1 MPQCRICFG
10 DEGTFI
16 KPCTCTG
23 TSKYVHATCLKRWIN
38 ASRDGCCRTC
48 GATFELRESFFAAC
62 ARRIKKTFMPTGF
75 EYAEKFIDCV
85 YSVPLAM
92 CARAPGPIEHCP
104 GLTILPLKKVKHAIY
119 EFAFQS
125 LRFHVHW
132 MIFNEFHNNK
142 IMSFVRRFVRSCV
155 SITYMYYT
163 MSVSLASS
171 RVVWK
176 LARMISRVSG
186 HPQNALLDSCV
197 TAHDMSPFNILQRST
212 PIFVPI
218 NRILARIIS
227 RVSGHPQNT
236 LLDSCVIAHDK
247 APFNIL
253 QRSAPFFVPINRIS
267 YMVVHFPLYS
277 ILPLQIPLDLLL
289 IEKLRN
295 FR

>member
-1 MPQCRICFG
+1 MIVPIGAAVVVFIAQDITRRCLSRRRRDDGNAVEISAVADAMPQCRICFG

-16 KPCTCTG
+16 KPCKCTG
-23 TSKYVHATCLKRWIN
+23 TSKYVHVTCLKRWIN

-75 EYAEKFIDCV
+75 GYAEEFINCV
-85 YSVPLAM
+85 LSLPLVM

-155 SITYMYYT
+155 SITYMYYE

-171 RVVWK
+171 RDFWK
-176 LARMISRVSG
+176 LARMISCVSG
-186 HPQNALLDSCV
+186 HPPNAWLDSCV
-197 TAHDMSPFNILQRST
+197 TAHD
-212 PIFVPI
+212 
-218 NRILARIIS
+218 
-227 RVSGHPQNT
+227 
-236 LLDSCVIAHDK
+236 K
-247 APFNIL
+247 PFNIL
-253 QRSAPFFVPINRIS
+253 QRSAPIFVPINRIS
-267 YMVVHFPLYS
+267 YMVLDFPLYS
-277 ILPLQIPLDLLL
+277 ILPLQIRLDFDWIEKL
-289 IEKLRN
+289 IEKL
-295 FR
+295 

>member
-1 MPQCRICFG
+1 MIVPIGAAVVVFIARDITRRCLSRRRRYEISAVADDMPQCRICFG

-16 KPCTCTG
+16 KPCKCTG
-23 TSKYVHATCLKRWIN
+23 TSKYVHVTCLKRWIN

-75 EYAEKFIDCV
+75 GYAEKFRNFV
-85 YSVPLAM
+85 YSLPLVM
-92 CARAPGPIEHCP
+92 CAHAPGPIEYCP

-155 SITYMYYT
+155 SITYMYYK
-163 MSVSLASS
+163 MSVSLAKS
-171 RVVWK
+171 RVFWK

-197 TAHDMSPFNILQRST
+197 TAHD
-212 PIFVPI
+212 
-218 NRILARIIS
+218 
-227 RVSGHPQNT
+227 
-236 LLDSCVIAHDK
+236 K
-247 APFNIL
+247 PFNIL
-253 QRSAPFFVPINRIS
+253 QRSAPIFVPINRIS
-267 YMVVHFPLYS
+267 YMVLDFPLYS
-277 ILPLQIPLDLLL
+277 ILPLQIRLDFDWIEKL
-289 IEKLRN
+289 IEKL
-295 FR
+295 

>member
-16 KPCTCTG
+16 KPCKCTG
-23 TSKYVHATCLKRWIN
+23 TSKYVHVTCLKRWIN

-75 EYAEKFIDCV
+75 GYAEEFINCV
-85 YSVPLAM
+85 LSLPLVM

-155 SITYMYYT
+155 SITYMYYK

-171 RVVWK
+171 RVFWK
-176 LARMISRVSG
+176 LARMISCVSG
-186 HPQNALLDSCV
+186 HPPNAWLDSCV
-197 TAHDMSPFNILQRST
+197 TAHD
-212 PIFVPI
+212 
-218 NRILARIIS
+218 
-227 RVSGHPQNT
+227 
-236 LLDSCVIAHDK
+236 K
-247 APFNIL
+247 PFNIL
-253 QRSAPFFVPINRIS
+253 QRSAPIFVPINRIS

-277 ILPLQIPLDLLL
+277 ILISQIPLDFLL
-289 IEKLRN
+289 IEKLIEKL
-295 FR
+295 